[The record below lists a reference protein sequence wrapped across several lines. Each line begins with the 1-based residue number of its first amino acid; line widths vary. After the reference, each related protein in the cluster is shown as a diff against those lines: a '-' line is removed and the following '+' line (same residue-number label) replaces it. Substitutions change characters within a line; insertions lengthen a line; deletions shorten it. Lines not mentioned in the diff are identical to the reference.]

1 MNNEFLF
8 DIDQIIVILPILILL
23 SLSAV
28 FLIIRA
34 NKPKEKRKK
43 LIFSLLPGIL
53 AVVVAVAVGI
63 AFYSSWQESIDDYKK
78 IYQDD
83 ICIDLPDSETKIV
96 IKEWSRLQHT
106 GADVYFV
113 QNENEQ
119 YLEMIYREG
128 NWLPFANGKYEIVKI
143 DSEYFSIRWAKLQ
156 NDSKAEWIEKTFEIP
171 NDDPQ

>member
-1 MNNEFLF
+1 MNNKFLF
-8 DIDQIIVILPILILL
+8 DIDQIIVILSILILL

-78 IYQDD
+78 TYQDD

-96 IKEWSRLQHT
+96 IKEWSRLRHT

-119 YLEMIYREG
+119 FLGTIYREG
-128 NWLPFANGKYEIVKI
+128 DWFPFADKQYEIVKI
-143 DSEYFSIRWAKLQ
+143 ESECFTIRWAKSP
-156 NDSKAEWIEKTFEIP
+156 NDSKVDWLEKNFEIP
-171 NDDPQ
+171 NG

>member
-1 MNNEFLF
+1 MNNKFLF
-8 DIDQIIVILPILILL
+8 DIDQIIVILSILILL

-96 IKEWSRLQHT
+96 IKEWSRLRHT

-119 YLEMIYREG
+119 FLGTIYREG
-128 NWLPFANGKYEIVKI
+128 DWFPFADKQYEIVKI
-143 DSEYFSIRWAKLQ
+143 ESECFTIRWAKSP
-156 NDSKAEWIEKTFEIP
+156 NDSKVDWLEKNFEIP
-171 NDDPQ
+171 NG

>member
-1 MNNEFLF
+1 MNNKFLF
-8 DIDQIIVILPILILL
+8 DIDQIIVILSILILL

-96 IKEWSRLQHT
+96 IKEWSRLRHT

-119 YLEMIYREG
+119 FLGTIYREG
-128 NWLPFANGKYEIVKI
+128 DWFPFANNQYEIAKI
-143 DSEYFSIRWAKLQ
+143 ESECFTIRWAKSQ
-156 NDSKAEWIEKTFEIP
+156 NDSKVEWLEKTFEVP
-171 NDDPQ
+171 